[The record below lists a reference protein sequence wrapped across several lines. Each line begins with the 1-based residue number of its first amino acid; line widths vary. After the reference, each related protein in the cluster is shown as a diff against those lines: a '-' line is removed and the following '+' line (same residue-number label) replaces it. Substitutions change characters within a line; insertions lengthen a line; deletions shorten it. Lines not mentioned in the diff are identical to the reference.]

1 MENPAMKSHKSSAW
15 AKLKNSVRRRLL
27 SGIFL
32 LMPLGVTLLV
42 MRWLFRWVA
51 RFLRPIITFVL
62 SKLSRVPVIES
73 VPDIYITVPVTVLSI
88 IVLLTLL
95 YLVGA
100 IGQFVVGKR
109 LIKAGETLLMRI
121 PLVRT
126 VYTATKQ
133 VAQAV
138 SLPDSAALKSVVLV
152 EFPRPGFKAVGFLTG
167 YIEDSAG
174 KKFCKVMIPT
184 TPNPTTGF
192 FELVPAEDIIE
203 TTLTV
208 EEAFKMIIS
217 GGIVAPD
224 VIKFSITPPGAT
236 NTKKE
241 NPVS

>member
-1 MENPAMKSHKSSAW
+1 MWARLKS
-15 AKLKNSVRRRLL
+15 NVRRRLL

-32 LMPLGVTLLV
+32 LMPFGVTLLV

-51 RFLRPIITFVL
+51 GFIRPIITFII
-62 SKLSRVPVIES
+62 SKLSQVPVIEA
-73 VPDIYITVPVTVLSI
+73 VPDIYITVSVATLSI
-88 IVLLTLL
+88 VVLLVLL
-95 YLVGA
+95 YLVGV
-100 IGQFVVGKR
+100 IGQFVIGKR
-109 LIKAGETLLMRI
+109 LIKVGETLLMRI

-126 VYTATKQ
+126 IYTATKQ

-174 KKFCKVMIPT
+174 KKFCKVLIPT

-192 FELVPAEDIIE
+192 FEIVPVEDVIE

-224 VIKFSITPPGAT
+224 VVKFSKT
-236 NTKKE
+236 
-241 NPVS
+241 VS

>member
-1 MENPAMKSHKSSAW
+1 MESHKSSAW
-15 AKLKNSVRRRLL
+15 AKLKNNARRRLL
-27 SGIFL
+27 SGILL
-32 LMPLGVTLLV
+32 LMPFGVTLLV
-42 MRWLFRWVA
+42 MRWLFQWLA
-51 RFLRPIITFVL
+51 GFLRPIITYIP
-62 SKLSRVPVIES
+62 SKLSNVPLIEAI
-73 VPDIYITVPVTVLSI
+73 PDIYISI
-88 IVLLTLL
+88 SVSVCSIVILLVLL

-109 LIKAGETLLMRI
+109 LLKAGEILLMKI
-121 PLVRT
+121 PLART
-126 VYTATKQ
+126 IYTATKQ

-138 SLPDSAALKSVVLV
+138 SLPDRTALKSVVLV
-152 EFPRPGFKAVGFLTG
+152 EFPRPGFKAIGFLTG

-174 KKFCKVMIPT
+174 KKFCKIMIPT

-192 FELVPAEDIIE
+192 FELVPAEEVIE
-203 TTLTV
+203 TTLTI

-224 VIKFSITPPGAT
+224 LVKFSKIAFGAT

>member
-1 MENPAMKSHKSSAW
+1 MWARLKS
-15 AKLKNSVRRRLL
+15 NVRRRLL
-27 SGIFL
+27 SGILL
-32 LMPLGVTLLV
+32 LMPFGVTLLV
-42 MRWLFRWVA
+42 MRWLFQWVA
-51 RFLRPIITFVL
+51 GFIRPIITFII
-62 SKLSRVPVIES
+62 SKLSQVPVIEA
-73 VPDIYITVPVTVLSI
+73 VPDIYITVSVATLSI
-88 IVLLTLL
+88 VVLLVLL
-95 YLVGA
+95 YLVGV
-100 IGQFVVGKR
+100 IGQFVIGKR
-109 LIKAGETLLMRI
+109 LIKVGETLLMRI

-126 VYTATKQ
+126 IYTATKQ

-174 KKFCKVMIPT
+174 KKFCKVLIPT

-192 FELVPAEDIIE
+192 FEIIPIEDVVE

-224 VIKFSITPPGAT
+224 VVKFSKT
-236 NTKKE
+236 
-241 NPVS
+241 VS

>member
-1 MENPAMKSHKSSAW
+1 MKSHKGSAW
-15 AKLKNSVRRRLL
+15 AKLKNNIRRRLL
-27 SGIFL
+27 SGILL
-32 LMPLGVTLLV
+32 LMPFGVTLLV
-42 MRWLFRWVA
+42 MRWLFRWLA
-51 RFLRPIITFVL
+51 GFLRPIITHIA
-62 SKLSRVPVIES
+62 SKLSNVPLIES
-73 VPDIYITVPVTVLSI
+73 IPDIYISI
-88 IVLLTLL
+88 SVSVCSIVILLLLL

-109 LIKAGETLLMRI
+109 LIRAGEILLMRI

-126 VYTATKQ
+126 IYTATKQ
-133 VAQAV
+133 VAQAI

-192 FELVPAEDIIE
+192 FEIIPTEDVIE
-203 TTLTV
+203 TTLTI

-217 GGIVAPD
+217 GGIVSPD
-224 VIKFSITPPGAT
+224 LVKFLEPAPGAT
-236 NTKKE
+236 NKLRTQ
-241 NPVS
+241 N

>member
-1 MENPAMKSHKSSAW
+1 MNSRKSSMW
-15 AKLKNSVRRRLL
+15 ARLKSNVRRRLL
-27 SGIFL
+27 SGILL
-32 LMPLGVTLLV
+32 LMPFGVTLLV
-42 MRWLFRWVA
+42 MRWLFQWVA
-51 RFLRPIITFVL
+51 GFIRPIITFII
-62 SKLSRVPVIES
+62 SKLSQVPVIEA
-73 VPDIYITVPVTVLSI
+73 VPDIYITVSVATLSI
-88 IVLLTLL
+88 VVLLVLL
-95 YLVGA
+95 YLVGV
-100 IGQFVVGKR
+100 IGQFVIGKR
-109 LIKAGETLLMRI
+109 LIKVGETLLMRI

-126 VYTATKQ
+126 IYTATKQ

-174 KKFCKVMIPT
+174 KKFCKVLIPT

-192 FELVPAEDIIE
+192 FELVPAEDVIE

-224 VIKFSITPPGAT
+224 VVKFSKT
-236 NTKKE
+236 
-241 NPVS
+241 VS

>member
-1 MENPAMKSHKSSAW
+1 MDSRKSSMW
-15 AKLKNSVRRRLL
+15 ARLKSNVRRRLL
-27 SGIFL
+27 SGILL
-32 LMPLGVTLLV
+32 LMPFGVTLLV
-42 MRWLFRWVA
+42 MRWLFQWVA
-51 RFLRPIITFVL
+51 GFIRPIITFII
-62 SKLSRVPVIES
+62 SKLSQVPVIEA
-73 VPDIYITVPVTVLSI
+73 VPDIYITVSVATLSI
-88 IVLLTLL
+88 VVLLVLL
-95 YLVGA
+95 YLVGV
-100 IGQFVVGKR
+100 IGQFVIGKR
-109 LIKAGETLLMRI
+109 LIKVGETLLMRI

-126 VYTATKQ
+126 IYTATKQ

-174 KKFCKVMIPT
+174 KKFCKVLIPT

-192 FELVPAEDIIE
+192 FEIIPIEDVVE

-224 VIKFSITPPGAT
+224 VVKFSKT
-236 NTKKE
+236 
-241 NPVS
+241 VS

>member
-1 MENPAMKSHKSSAW
+1 M
-15 AKLKNSVRRRLL
+15 SVC
-27 SGIFL
+27 SI
-32 LMPLGVTLLV
+32 VVLLV
-42 MRWLFRWVA
+42 
-51 RFLRPIITFVL
+51 
-62 SKLSRVPVIES
+62 
-73 VPDIYITVPVTVLSI
+73 
-88 IVLLTLL
+88 LL

-138 SLPDSAALKSVVLV
+138 SLPDRAALKSVVLV

-174 KKFCKVMIPT
+174 KKFCKIMIPT

-203 TTLTV
+203 TTLTT
-208 EEAFKMIIS
+208 EEAFKLIIS

-224 VIKFSITPPGAT
+224 VIKFSKTAFGPT

>member
-1 MENPAMKSHKSSAW
+1 MNSRKSSMW
-15 AKLKNSVRRRLL
+15 ARLKSNVRRRLL
-27 SGIFL
+27 SGILL
-32 LMPLGVTLLV
+32 LMPFGVTLLV

-51 RFLRPIITFVL
+51 GFIRPIITFIISNL
-62 SKLSRVPVIES
+62 SQVPVIEA
-73 VPDIYITVPVTVLSI
+73 VPDIYITVFVATLSVV
-88 IVLLTLL
+88 VLLVLL
-95 YLVGA
+95 YLVGV
-100 IGQFVVGKR
+100 IGQFVIGKR
-109 LIKAGETLLMRI
+109 LIKIGETLLMRI

-126 VYTATKQ
+126 IYTATKQ

-174 KKFCKVMIPT
+174 KKFCKVLIPT

-192 FELVPAEDIIE
+192 FELVPAEDVIE

-224 VIKFSITPPGAT
+224 VVKFSKT
-236 NTKKE
+236 
-241 NPVS
+241 VS

>member
-1 MENPAMKSHKSSAW
+1 MWARLKS
-15 AKLKNSVRRRLL
+15 NVRRRLL
-27 SGIFL
+27 SGILL
-32 LMPLGVTLLV
+32 LMPFGVTLLV

-51 RFLRPIITFVL
+51 GFIRPIITFII
-62 SKLSRVPVIES
+62 SKLSQVPVIEA
-73 VPDIYITVPVTVLSI
+73 VPDIYITVFVATLSVV
-88 IVLLTLL
+88 VLLVLL
-95 YLVGA
+95 YLVGV
-100 IGQFVVGKR
+100 IGQFVIGKR
-109 LIKAGETLLMRI
+109 LIKIGETLLMRI

-126 VYTATKQ
+126 IYTATKQ

-174 KKFCKVMIPT
+174 KKFCKVLIPT

-192 FELVPAEDIIE
+192 FELVPAEDVIE

-224 VIKFSITPPGAT
+224 VVKFSKT
-236 NTKKE
+236 
-241 NPVS
+241 VS

>member
-1 MENPAMKSHKSSAW
+1 MNSRKSSMW
-15 AKLKNSVRRRLL
+15 ARLKSNVRRRLL
-27 SGIFL
+27 SGILL
-32 LMPLGVTLLV
+32 LMPFGVTLLV
-42 MRWLFRWVA
+42 MRWLFQWVA
-51 RFLRPIITFVL
+51 GFIRPIITFII
-62 SKLSRVPVIES
+62 SKLSQVPVIEA
-73 VPDIYITVPVTVLSI
+73 VPDIYITVSVATLSI
-88 IVLLTLL
+88 VVLLVLL
-95 YLVGA
+95 YLVGV
-100 IGQFVVGKR
+100 IGQFVIGKR
-109 LIKAGETLLMRI
+109 LIKVGETLLMRI

-126 VYTATKQ
+126 IYTATKQ

-174 KKFCKVMIPT
+174 KKFCKVLIPT

-192 FELVPAEDIIE
+192 FEIIPIEDVVE

-224 VIKFSITPPGAT
+224 VVKFSKT
-236 NTKKE
+236 
-241 NPVS
+241 VS